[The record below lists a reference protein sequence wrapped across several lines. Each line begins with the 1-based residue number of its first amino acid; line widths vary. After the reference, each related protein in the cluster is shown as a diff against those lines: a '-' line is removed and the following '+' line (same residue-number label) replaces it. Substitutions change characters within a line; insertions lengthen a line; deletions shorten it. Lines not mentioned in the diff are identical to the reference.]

1 MHTEGLKKTFKKL
14 FSPAFVLVAPDDEVK
29 EGVDEVFRNV
39 IAWTVLGSIL
49 VQG

>member
-1 MHTEGLKKTFKKL
+1 VIRDFFL
-14 FSPAFVLVAPDDEVK
+14 PAFVLVAPNDEVK

-39 IAWTVLGSIL
+39 IAWAVLGSIL